1 MIPVN
6 VLYSNTDKFIFAR
19 FPFVIGF
26 TSNFQYHLYS
36 FHDILH
42 LLQNLQFYIVMN
54 LNTSALKYLIMTRI

>member
-6 VLYSNTDKFIFAR
+6 ILYSNTDKSIFAR

-26 TSNFQYHLYS
+26 TSNFQYHFYS
-36 FHDILH
+36 FHEILH

-54 LNTSALKYLIMTRI
+54 LNMSALKYLIMTRI